1 MTDKIRT
8 GKIRTGFYGGS
19 FNPLHEGHLA
29 LADYLCANKLV
40 DECWFVVSP
49 QNPLKKTADPA
60 DAAFRLKTV
69 EEALVNHPGCTASDI
84 EFSLPCPSYTV
95 QTLRYAEQH
104 YPNREFVL
112 IIGGDNLDLFEKWK
126 EYEFLRENYDIIVYP
141 RPGYSNQ
148 VPEGWNRVKILNAPM
163 MDISSTQI
171 RQKSRC

>member
-1 MTDKIRT
+1 MT
-8 GKIRTGFYGGS
+8 GKIRTGFFGGS

-49 QNPLKKTADPA
+49 QNPLKQTADPA
-60 DAAFRLKTV
+60 DAQRRLKAV
-69 EEALVNHPGCTASDI
+69 EEALAGHPGCTASDI

-95 QTLRYAEQH
+95 QTLRHAENL

-112 IIGGDNLDLFEKWK
+112 IIGGDNLDLFKKWK
-126 EYEFLRENYDIIVYP
+126 EYRYLLENYDIIVYP
-141 RPGYSNQ
+141 RIGYSNR
-148 VPEGWNRVKILNAPM
+148 VPEGWTRVKVLDAPL

-171 RQKSRC
+171 RAMSTH